1 MAFKK
6 EVVEIIEPRDV
17 FVGNAKAEVTL
28 EEFGEYESEVC
39 AKANEIVKKI
49 LEEYD
54 GLVRFNFRHFPLTNI
69 HQRSLKA
76 GEAAV
81 ATAQDGKFWEMHN
94 ILFANR
100 KNLGTTSLKLY
111 SKEAGVQNKRFLDD
125 LVNATYGWQ
134 VQGDLR
140 EGLDRGVKEV
150 PAFFVNGE
158 RVAKATYEEIKKVID
173 ETLKRL
179 KKKGAAKVATAVR
192 REIRKP
198 EAKSARG
205 SKSSARP
212 AEKVVK
218 PEVKLPV
225 KPVATAPIKAVTK
238 TPVKTVAKV
247 PVKPVAKAPAKSVAK
262 TPAKPLAKTASKVS
276 AKASGKAAKAPAR
289 QRA

>member
-6 EVVEIIEPRDV
+6 EVIEIIEPRDI
-17 FVGNAKAEVTL
+17 FVGNVKAEITL

-39 AKANEIVKKI
+39 ANANEIVKKLLI
-49 LEEYD
+49 EYD
-54 GLVRFNFRHFPLTNI
+54 GVIRFNFRHFPLTNI

-81 ATAQDGKFWEMHN
+81 ATGQDGKFWEMHN

-140 EGLDRGVKEV
+140 EGLNRGVTTV
-150 PAFFVNGE
+150 PTFFVNGE
-158 RVAKATYEEIKKVID
+158 RMAKPTYEDLKKGIEDAIKN
-173 ETLKRL
+173 L
-179 KKKGAAKVATAVR
+179 KKKAKAPKVIEVVEDETEEVVEEIVPAKIAV
-192 REIRKP
+192 KVTSKAP
-198 EAKSARG
+198 AKA
-205 SKSSARP
+205 
-212 AEKVVK
+212 VVK
-218 PEVKLPV
+218 PASKTASKVAA
-225 KPVATAPIKAVTK
+225 KPA
-238 TPVKTVAKV
+238 
-247 PVKPVAKAPAKSVAK
+247 AKAPAK
-262 TPAKPLAKTASKVS
+262 
-276 AKASGKAAKAPAR
+276 